1 MSEPIKINIVQKKI
15 IKSILY
21 GNYHIM
27 NIFFARIHTCSK
39 NSEYWLYSGLE
50 GALIYCIDIKLRT
63 CKFLMID
70 LKTYEIVFDFELY
83 KKFDKA
89 YRKGTERFYYFEVEN
104 GFIGFEIPYMEHA
117 EILYGSILSFGDE
130 YIKVKLREYKPMKEN
145 ELKEK
150 ANKMISYLEKRLG
163 EGKVQPKM
171 LRSEIVLKH
180 GLLEKLINTVELN
193 EETGKIIVKG
203 NGYSGVDS
211 ELLKIND
218 LSLDLET
225 NPKVG
230 NTSIFTNYISRN
242 ILRSFMK
249 GLIIPKR
256 KINRG
261 EGVTVEKIPQ
271 YQENAQENEQES
283 EIPKKEEISE
293 IPKEEIKKIMTYPE
307 PKKAIP
313 PQKQLSPKKQ
323 EIKQLSPPKK
333 QEIKPPSQP
342 KSPEKQEIQQ
352 PAPPKPQ
359 KKQEIKQPAPPKP
372 QKKQEIKQPPQQQK
386 KQEIK
391 QKSPPKMQKE
401 EEIRQPSPPKTVEVV
416 QNSDKSI
423 PPPPP
428 PPPPPPSIPVIP
440 TVKSKSSSKPSKP
453 IDLAA
458 ELAAKKKNLTKVE
471 TKDLSVPNVQKSSS
485 SSSTQ
490 SGNSMMTAILAQR
503 NAMKRSTAPTIPAS
517 SLPKTNIPPK
527 KSVVQAQKTSTNIK
541 PSTNTKPNTNNKPNT
556 NTFKKTQTTL
566 VNPPP
571 QKSTQ
576 NNLNK
581 TNSIKPST
589 TGGKLPMKTGGGGGF
604 AAMRNMLAN
613 RMAPQKQVK
622 KDEGPKKPIVELAA
636 GSNVPRMNM
645 SKLMASLEK
654 NMGKSEDTSSGPVE
668 VISCSGP
675 GIPPPPPPPPP
686 PPSA

>member
-1 MSEPIKINIVQKKI
+1 
-15 IKSILY
+15 
-21 GNYHIM
+21 
-27 NIFFARIHTCSK
+27 
-39 NSEYWLYSGLE
+39 
-50 GALIYCIDIKLRT
+50 
-63 CKFLMID
+63 
-70 LKTYEIVFDFELY
+70 
-83 KKFDKA
+83 
-89 YRKGTERFYYFEVEN
+89 
-104 GFIGFEIPYMEHA
+104 
-117 EILYGSILSFGDE
+117 
-130 YIKVKLREYKPMKEN
+130 
-145 ELKEK
+145 
-150 ANKMISYLEKRLG
+150 
-163 EGKVQPKM
+163 
-171 LRSEIVLKH
+171 
-180 GLLEKLINTVELN
+180 
-193 EETGKIIVKG
+193 
-203 NGYSGVDS
+203 
-211 ELLKIND
+211 
-218 LSLDLET
+218 
-225 NPKVG
+225 
-230 NTSIFTNYISRN
+230 
-242 ILRSFMK
+242 MK

-342 KSPEKQEIQQ
+342 KSPEKQEIQ
-352 PAPPKPQ
+352 
-359 KKQEIKQPAPPKP
+359 QPAPPKP